1 MKSDPTAFHELSG
14 KLARMLSLPPLGQ
27 IGRHKYATFLRGGL
41 DLLPADGISLGFWVS
56 PHEMRRYRARSGD
69 PGAEIH
75 EDVID
80 PERGES
86 PLRNALKTG
95 SAEILDLRA
104 DGRSTEIEAFPGHET
119 VSCLVVG
126 LRMRDEPP
134 AALTFHRFREPAFTE
149 EDLHRAESL
158 GPMFATALEN
168 LRRFARAE
176 ELSITDGLTGAY
188 NYRYLRSAL
197 DKEIARAKRFREIF
211 SIIML
216 DVDHLKEY
224 NDVHGHLQGSEVLRR
239 VSQVVAMTLRG
250 VDVLAK
256 YGGDEFVIILPHAD
270 RGGAGVL
277 AERIRA
283 AIEAAVFPGEETG
296 MKITSSMGIAQYPQD
311 GESSRDLLE
320 SADSALYHAK
330 RSGRNRVIP
339 VATGSSTVRGD

>member
-1 MKSDPTAFHELSG
+1 MKSDPTALQELSG
-14 KLARMLSLPPLGQ
+14 LLARMLSLPPLGQ
-27 IGRHKYATFLRGGL
+27 IGRHKYATFLRGAL

-69 PGAEIH
+69 PGVEIH
-75 EDVID
+75 EDVLD

-86 PLRNALKTG
+86 PLRNALKNG
-95 SAEILDLRA
+95 SAEILDARG
-104 DGRSTEIEAFPGHET
+104 GRSPEIEAFPGHET
-119 VSCLVVG
+119 LHCLVVG

-134 AALTFHRFREPAFTE
+134 AALTFHRFREPAFNPD
-149 EDLHRAESL
+149 DLRRAESI
-158 GPMFATALEN
+158 GPLFATALEN

-176 ELSITDGLTGAY
+176 ELSITDGLTGSY

-197 DKEIARAKRFREIF
+197 DKEIARAKRFRETF

-239 VSQVVAMTLRG
+239 VAQVVSASLRG
-250 VDVLAK
+250 VDLLAK
-256 YGGDEFVIILPHAD
+256 YGGDEFVIILPHTD
-270 RGGAGVL
+270 REGAGVL

-283 AIEAAVFPGEETG
+283 AVEKAVFPGEENG

-320 SADSALYHAK
+320 SADGALYHAK

-339 VATGSSTVRGD
+339 MATSSSSE